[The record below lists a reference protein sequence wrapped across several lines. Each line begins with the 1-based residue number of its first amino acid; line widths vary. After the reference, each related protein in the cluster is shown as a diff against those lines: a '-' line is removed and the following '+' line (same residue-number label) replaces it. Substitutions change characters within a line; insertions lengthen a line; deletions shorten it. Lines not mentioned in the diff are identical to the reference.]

1 MELTADPKITKV
13 CHITSVHIP
22 FDTRIFYKECA
33 ALVEAGY
40 EVHLVAGRT
49 EKEEVLNGIHIH
61 GVPVRT
67 GKLRRMLFTTRDVY
81 RRSLSLKPDIFHFH
95 DPEMIPAG
103 FLLKLGGNKVI
114 CDVHEDY
121 PDCMVVK
128 EFIPRSLTK
137 PVAHIIGFVETL
149 TAGIFDAVITVT
161 PKIRDRF
168 KKLNRRTVEIRN
180 FPLPEEF
187 TEGLSQVPWSSR
199 SDSVAYVG
207 LLSPDRGVKE
217 MIHAVGIVNRTRP
230 ARLLLGGKFPAPE
243 QEMQARNLPEFAHV
257 DFRGFLSRDKV
268 AEVFRKVKAGIVVT
282 HPLSNHKFAYMTKL
296 FEYMAA
302 GIPVIAAD
310 FPLWRTIVENAG
322 SGLLVEPLDPDALA
336 QAIIWIFDHPREAEE
351 MGKRGR
357 KAVEEQYNWNIEKNR
372 LLELYSEIAAE

>member
-1 MELTADPKITKV
+1 MPSSQKIKKV

-40 EVHLVAGRT
+40 EVHLVAGRDG
-49 EKEEVLNGIHIH
+49 KDEVLNGIHIH
-61 GVPVRT
+61 GVPVRP
-67 GKLRRMLFTTRDVY
+67 GKIRRMLFTTWDVY
-81 RRSLSLKPDIFHFH
+81 RRSLRIKPDIFHFH
-95 DPEMIPAG
+95 DPEMIPMG
-103 FLLKLGGNKVI
+103 LLLKLGGKKVI

-128 EFIPRSLTK
+128 EFIPRSLKKT
-137 PVAHIIGFVETL
+137 AARIIGFLETL

-187 TEGLSQVPWSSR
+187 SEGPSQVPWSSR
-199 SDSVAYVG
+199 SDAVTYIG

-217 MIHAVGIVNRTRP
+217 MIQAIGIVNRTRP
-230 ARLLLGGKFPAPE
+230 ARLILGGKFPVPA
-243 QEMQARNLPEFAHV
+243 QETQAKSLPEFKYV
-257 DFRGFLSRDKV
+257 DFRGFLSRDRV
-268 AEVFRKVKAGIVVT
+268 AEVFREVKAGIVVT
-282 HPLSNHKFAYMTKL
+282 HPLSNHRFAYMTKL

-310 FPLWRTIVENAG
+310 FPLWRTIVEGAG
-322 SGLLVEPLDPDALA
+322 CGLLVEPLNPEALA
-336 QAIIWIFDHPREAEE
+336 QAITRLLVNPEAAEE

-357 KAVEEQYNWNIEKNR
+357 KAVEEQYNWNTEKVR
-372 LLELYSEIAAE
+372 LIELYAELLKGL